1 MTKGAA
7 APSTP
12 WSCSASTAS
21 ARSSS
26 ASGSSSTARRSA
38 AQTSAAS
45 AGVPGVLATSSTSRA
60 RMARHSGS
68 RGQPTACSGGMP
80 CAWASEMRSS
90 SAPGV
95 GSPAGRGAGRRPG
108 RPSAAGS
115 RPPGFRPPDDAGA
128 RRAWRTRWRAR
139 AAGCG
144 ECGCGLALRSRRAE
158 EFAAI
163 ASPETNTAARPAWGR
178 AAVRPVRS
186 GKATGYLPAGFLSC
200 SRNQAR

>member
-90 SAPGV
+90 SAPGLAVLQGAVLGVDQV
-95 GSPAGRGAGRRPG
+95 GHQPQVVAHRAFGRQMTQARGARGEH
-108 RPSAAGS
+108 AGAL
-115 RPPGFRPPDDAGA
+115 GQLDAG
-128 RRAWRTRWRAR
+128 
-139 AAGCG
+139 
-144 ECGCGLALRSRRAE
+144 
-158 EFAAI
+158 
-163 ASPETNTAARPAWGR
+163 N
-178 AAVRPVRS
+178 AVVV
-186 GKATGYLPAGFLSC
+186 
-200 SRNQAR
+200 